1 MVISDDLIPTPL
13 YLLHFHPNWQTYL
26 TPILDDHI
34 ATLSHTTHTC
44 QFILLC
50 HGPGTPT
57 PRLHPSWS
65 TTHTQTMRIPIL
77 WHSTADM
84 AIQQLCLPNSPL
96 LFPPID
102 WTYLPLHIFPEV
114 ALPTPHPTATTTA
127 QPDPYSASSHQ
138 ITFSGR
144 NSLPSQPCPPFS
156 MPLLSYRLTQQHM
169 PQPRTS
175 LQQRQQQPHQH
186 HPFLVRRYFWQPHL
200 PCSGCH
206 LTHPR
211 HSCLPFV
218 LHLHRLSSKLPSH
231 QIVIGTLKHDATYFT
246 AHLPQPPLI

>member
-1 MVISDDLIPTPL
+1 MILVLIPTPL

-114 ALPTPHPTATTTA
+114 ALPTPPT
-127 QPDPYSASSHQ
+127 Q
-138 ITFSGR
+138 
-144 NSLPSQPCPPFS
+144 
-156 MPLLSYRLTQQHM
+156 LL
-169 PQPRTS
+169 
-175 LQQRQQQPHQH
+175 RQQ
-186 HPFLVRRYFWQPHL
+186 LNL
-200 PCSGCH
+200 I
-206 LTHPR
+206 LT
-211 HSCLPFV
+211 
-218 LHLHRLSSKLPSH
+218 
-231 QIVIGTLKHDATYFT
+231 
-246 AHLPQPPLI
+246 QPPLTKSPSLVATPFHHNPARPSPCLFCHSALPNNTWHTHRSREK